1 MHPRDLLCVAWQ
13 TRAMVAAGAAT
24 TFTEREYLALEAV
37 AEIRHEFVAGQIVG
51 MAGAEL
57 EHNQVCTNVTTALVA
72 SLGERPCRVLGSDQR
87 VKVEAT
93 SEYFYPD
100 VVVVCG
106 EPKLVGP
113 SPRSLVNP
121 EVVVEV
127 LSPTTER
134 YDRGAKWVAY
144 QMMPTLTD
152 YLLVAS
158 DRRRVE
164 HFQRGPNESWTQR
177 VASTD
182 APLTLSDGT
191 TVEIPRLY
199 RLVPDLAEPA

>member
-1 MHPRDLLCVAWQ
+1 
-13 TRAMVAAGAAT
+13 MVAAGAAT

-57 EHNQVCTNVTTALVA
+57 DHNQICTNVTTALVA
-72 SLGERPCRVLGSDQR
+72 SIGERPCRVIGSDQR

-93 SEYFYPD
+93 SEYIYPD

-106 EPKLVGP
+106 EPKLVEP

-121 EVVVEV
+121 DVIVEV

-134 YDRGAKWVAY
+134 YDRGTKWVAY
-144 QMMPTLTD
+144 QQIPTLTD

-158 DRRRVE
+158 DRRHVE
-164 HFQRGPNESWTQR
+164 HFQRDTDDSWTQR
-177 VASTD
+177 VAKAD

-191 TVEIPRLY
+191 AIDVGRLY
-199 RLVPDLAEPA
+199 RLVTGLAEPA

>member
-1 MHPRDLLCVAWQ
+1 
-13 TRAMVAAGAAT
+13 MVAAGAAT
-24 TFTEREYLALEAV
+24 TFTEREYLALETV
-37 AEIRHEFVAGQIVG
+37 AEIRHEFVAGQILG

-57 EHNQVCTNVTTALVA
+57 DHNQICTNITAALVA
-72 SLGERPCRVLGSDQR
+72 SLGERPCHVLGSDQR

-106 EPKLVGP
+106 EPTLVEP

-121 EVVVEV
+121 EVIVEV

-144 QMMPTLTD
+144 QLIPTLTD
-152 YLLVAS
+152 YVLVAS

-164 HFQRGPNESWTQR
+164 HFQRGPDESWTQR
-177 VASTD
+177 VAKLD
-182 APLTLSDGT
+182 EPLALSDGT
-191 TVEIPRLY
+191 TIEATRLY
-199 RLVPDLAEPA
+199 RLVAGLAEPA